1 MQSILVYTHAS
12 PAGIQH
18 RFKKAIINYSELGHV
33 PYGII
38 SFQAS
43 RSHRSSNFRERLAM
57 MPRKLGMGSSPMCIT
72 RILYESEISSMSRV
86 K

>member
-1 MQSILVYTHAS
+1 MQSILVYTHAL

-18 RFKKAIINYSELGHV
+18 RFKKAIINYSELGRV

-38 SFQAS
+38 SFQA

-57 MPRKLGMGSSPMCIT
+57 MPRKLGMGWSLMCIT
-72 RILYESEISSMSRV
+72 RILYESEISLMFRV